1 MATIGHAP
9 GTGANSGLTAD
20 VAMDGAEFRGVP
32 IAPSNCA
39 IRLTAGRLWP
49 VNRRVTPGVIPLGVA
64 IYAIKGVVTLK
75 TVQWSRFPGGNKDN
89 TPPCG
94 TQVVGPIEY
103 EGGVLKRGGG
113 SQPAATVYIYAKN
126 DAGYRL

>member
-1 MATIGHAP
+1 M
-9 GTGANSGLTAD
+9 GL
-20 VAMDGAEFRGVP
+20 
-32 IAPSNCA
+32 
-39 IRLTAGRLWP
+39 LWP
-49 VNRRVTPGVIPLGVA
+49 VDRRVTPGVIPLGKA
-64 IYAIKGVVTLK
+64 IYVVGSTGLAK
-75 TVQWSRFPGGNKDN
+75 VQWSQFPGGNQDN